1 MKQFVKNTLQHLLFL
16 AAMWIIFSLLLV
28 KYAEYP
34 LLRMG
39 SGLMYAGIF
48 LIICMGLT
56 KLNKFRTT
64 SVSDLM
70 SKTYYSGNMNSM
82 LMIHDN
88 NNEDGDFAA
97 PAETPKMSYKLIKW
111 DGRMPFILG
120 FAAIVIGLIISIQ
133 Y

>member
-1 MKQFVKNTLQHLLFL
+1 MKQFIKNTFQHLLFL
-16 AAMWIIFSLLLV
+16 LVMWLIFSLLLI

-34 LLRMG
+34 LLRVG
-39 SGLMYAGIF
+39 LGLMYGGVF
-48 LIICMGLT
+48 LIICMGLK

-64 SVSDLM
+64 TVSDLM
-70 SKTYYSGNMNSM
+70 GKSYSSGNMNSLVM
-82 LMIHDN
+82 LHDN
-88 NNEDGDFAA
+88 HNENDFAA
-97 PAETPKMSYKLIKW
+97 PEEKPKMSYKLIKW